1 MARQKDLVW
10 NAGPNGDG
18 TTTHEQ
24 ARLAVLMDVR
34 DELKLVNVYLRDLRN
49 TITCDNA
56 VDILNILR
64 RIDKNTKKSK
74 RKKKVVSA

>member
-18 TTTHEQ
+18 TTTHDQ
-24 ARLAVLMDVR
+24 AKLAVLMDVR
-34 DELKLVNVYLRDLRN
+34 DELKLANVYLRDLRD
-49 TITCDNA
+49 IMTCGNA
-56 VDILNILR
+56 VDIPNILR
-64 RIDKNTKKSK
+64 RIDKNTKKSE